1 MIALQPTRIDFDR
14 LRTDV
19 HQGLADL
26 GQLEFG
32 SFPMTERV
40 VVRGDDVCG
49 IYFCLHGPRNVK
61 LTAICDLKRR
71 TVIYYG
77 TDGVRAHE
85 SPMTNDQASY
95 SASVGRHTA
104 ASTERTAA

>member
-19 HQGLADL
+19 HQMLADL

-61 LTAICDLKRR
+61 LTAICDLQRR
-71 TVIYYG
+71 NVIYYG

-85 SPMTNDQASY
+85 SPVPCNASMPGSSESSSARRATQQA
-95 SASVGRHTA
+95 A
-104 ASTERTAA
+104 

>member
-1 MIALQPTRIDFDR
+1 MIALQPTRIDFDM

-19 HQGLADL
+19 HQILADL

-40 VVRGDDVCG
+40 VVRGDSVCG

-61 LTAICDLKRR
+61 LTAICDLQRR
-71 TVIYYG
+71 NVIYYG
-77 TDGVRAHE
+77 ADGVRAHE
-85 SPMTNDQASY
+85 SPVPGGVSIPAAGV
-95 SASVGRHTA
+95 SASSSRA
-104 ASTERTAA
+104 ASQAA

>member
-1 MIALQPTRIDFDR
+1 MIALQPTHIDFDL
-14 LRTDV
+14 LRTNV

-26 GQLEFG
+26 GQLEVG

-61 LTAICDLKRR
+61 LTAICDFQRR
-71 TVIYYG
+71 NVIYYG

-85 SPMTNDQASY
+85 SPVPSDD
-95 SASVGRHTA
+95 
-104 ASTERTAA
+104 STSSNPSPSSSPAIHQPA